1 MKTEAFG
8 GNFESYKKQFFAFND
23 DYPEIAGII
32 APLIDEHTRLDEKL
46 NQPSFP
52 FTAFSW
58 DLFVLLQLQELVS
71 GSGRMP
77 LFQIGS
83 LNG

>member
-46 NQPSFP
+46 NHI
-52 FTAFSW
+52 FTINHLRRTKQVVIMKIAAVAFMILW
-58 DLFVLLQLQELVS
+58 AY
-71 GSGRMP
+71 P
-77 LFQIGS
+77 P
-83 LNG
+83 